1 MEVQAA
7 EAASAV
13 AEAIAEAVRAEAW
26 EAVVAEVIQE
36 EEDNIKSMIMRRI
49 LFTTA
54 LMFMAMAAGAQTI
67 YDGLMYSERNY
78 EGTARSIAMG
88 NAFTALGGDLG
99 GVGINP
105 AGSAVAKYTQV
116 VLTPT
121 LSIASTATP
130 GYRYTSAT
138 TAIPNYGI
146 MFNWDTSRAS
156 GLKNITFGFVV
167 NQVNDFNADVYA
179 AGRNTRTSFMG
190 AMAEEATQM
199 GLSGAELAADNAYA
213 YNPYKYVV
221 GYQSCMI
228 SNYINPDAK
237 PEDITD
243 NVFVGASELPING
256 DEATSFAL
264 GGPIEQTYG
273 RQVVGKKSDLLL
285 NLGLNVSDCL
295 YLGAN
300 LGVTTM
306 YYNYSDYFKE
316 TAEDYT
322 DFEHELGSGET
333 TYFKNMKYANTFN
346 AETSGVYG
354 KFGFIFTPGYGLRI
368 GGAVQTPTVTTVYEE
383 WYMDGETEFSDTK
396 YNAAAGSPLDYD
408 SYTLIEPWRANFG
421 IAYVYKK
428 LAALSVDYEFCDYS
442 TLKFKDEYNGGRDY
456 FKDMNSLIRSTFRTS
471 HMLRAGIEVKPL
483 SRLAIRAG
491 YGLTTAPDKEEFSPA
506 LTTEEASKGLGWIAK
521 RSTAAVQNIAFGL
534 GYSSNDSFFADIACR
549 YNFQTSEYFMP
560 YDAYIPGVEVPEYTI
575 TKDSWKV
582 LLTLGW
588 RF

>member
-1 MEVQAA
+1 
-7 EAASAV
+7 
-13 AEAIAEAVRAEAW
+13 
-26 EAVVAEVIQE
+26 
-36 EEDNIKSMIMRRI
+36 MRKI
-49 LFTTA
+49 LFISA
-54 LMFMAMAAGAQTI
+54 LMLIGAAAGAQTI

-78 EGTARSIAMG
+78 EGTARSVAMG

-116 VLTPT
+116 TLTPT

-130 GYRYTSAT
+130 GYRYTSAS

-167 NQVNDFNADVYA
+167 NQVNDFNDDVYA
-179 AGRNTRTSFMG
+179 SGRNTTTSFMG
-190 AMAEEATQM
+190 AMAQEATDL
-199 GLSGAELAADNAYA
+199 GLSGTYLGMDDAYA
-213 YNPYKYVV
+213 YDPYKYVV
-221 GYQSCMI
+221 GFQSGMI
-228 SNYINPDAK
+228 SNYISPNAK

-243 NVFVGASELPING
+243 NVFVGASELPINRDG
-256 DEATSFAL
+256 EISFAL
-264 GGPIEQTYG
+264 GGPLEQTYG
-273 RQVVGKKSDLLL
+273 RKVTGRKSDFLF
-285 NLGLNVSDCL
+285 NLGFNISDYL

-300 LGVTTM
+300 LGVTSM

-322 DFEHELGSGET
+322 DFEHELENGET
-333 TYFKNMKYANTFN
+333 TYFRNMKYTHTFN
-346 AETSGVYG
+346 AETSGIYG

-383 WYMDGETEFSDTK
+383 WYMDGETEFSDSK
-396 YNAAAGSPLDYD
+396 YNAYAGSPLDYD

-421 IAYVYKK
+421 IAYVFKK
-428 LAALSVDYEFCDYS
+428 LAILSVDYEFCDYS
-442 TLKFKDEYNGGRDY
+442 TLRFKNSYNDGRDY
-456 FKDMNSLIRSTFRTS
+456 FNDMNSLIRSTFQTS

-483 SRLAIRAG
+483 EALAIRAG
-491 YGLTTAPDKEEFSPA
+491 YGLTTSPDKEEFGYA
-506 LTTEEASKGLGWIAK
+506 LTTEDAAKGLGWIAK
-521 RSTAAVQNIAFGL
+521 RSTASVQNVAFGL
-534 GYSSNDSFFADIACR
+534 GYNSKNSFFADVACR
-549 YNFQTSEYFMP
+549 YNFKTEEYFIP
-560 YDAYIPGVEVPEYTI
+560 YDAYIPNEAVPEYTI